1 MKNYYINYYRN
12 FANEYGLCWIDSAD
26 TKSVEEAVERGWERI
41 TRKEAFRKV
50 SEENYRLSTD
60 YSFSGFASTVIIPYS
75 VFYDGPFERMDR
87 YEGVIYSCD
96 LSNKKRLVSGDGVIF
111 E

>member
-1 MKNYYINYYRN
+1 MKNYYINYPRN

-26 TKSVEEAVERGWERI
+26 TKSAEEAVERGWERI

-50 SEENYRLSTD
+50 SEENYRRSTD
-60 YSFSGFASTVIIPYS
+60 YSSSGFASTVIIPYS
-75 VFYDGPFERMDR
+75 VFSGGIFERLDR
-87 YEGVIYSCD
+87 YNGVIYSCD
-96 LSNKKRLVSGDGVIF
+96 LSKMMRLFSDDGVIF

>member
-26 TKSVEEAVERGWERI
+26 TKSAEEAVERGWERI
-41 TRKEAFRKV
+41 TRKEAFGKV
-50 SEENYRLSTD
+50 SEENYRRSTD
-60 YSFSGFASTVIIPYS
+60 DSFSGFASTVILPYS
-75 VFYDGPFERMDR
+75 VLSDGPFERLGR
-87 YEGVIYSCD
+87 YEGVIYSGD
-96 LSNKKRLVSGDGVIF
+96 LGKQTRLVSGDGVIF

>member
-12 FANEYGLCWIDSAD
+12 FANEYGMCWIDSAD
-26 TKSVEEAVERGWERI
+26 TKSAEEAVERGWERI

-50 SEENYRLSTD
+50 SEENYRRSTD
-60 YSFSGFASTVIIPYS
+60 YSFAGFASTVIIPYS
-75 VFYDGPFERMDR
+75 VISDGTFERMDR
-87 YEGVIYSCD
+87 YEGVIYSGE
-96 LSNKKRLVSGDGVIF
+96 LEKKTRLFSDDGVIF

>member
-1 MKNYYINYYRN
+1 MKNYYINYPRN
-12 FANEYGLCWIDSAD
+12 FANEYGLCWIDSTD
-26 TKSVEEAVERGWERI
+26 TKSAEEAIERGWERI

-50 SEENYRLSTD
+50 SEENYRRSTD
-60 YSFSGFASTVIIPYS
+60 YSFAGFASTVIIPYS
-75 VFYDGPFERMDR
+75 VFSGGIFERLDR

-96 LSNKKRLVSGDGVIF
+96 LSKMTRLVSGDGVIF